1 MRFRAVAAGVISVF
15 VFLLAAAPAR
25 AATPKACDLLT
36 AQTAASL
43 AGEAVG
49 AQKEEEAKD
58 NKGSGCKYTSKSG
71 GNIGIAIVDMAADDA
86 KSYMAAMKSMV
97 AAPAA
102 TEVIPGLGEQNFLLV
117 RPESQ
122 SNKNALLV
130 IYHGK
135 SLTLGVQ
142 RKMTPDLKAAMVQV
156 MRGIL
161 SKI

>member
-1 MRFRAVAAGVISVF
+1 MRLHAVSAGVTSFLVY
-15 VFLLAAAPAR
+15 LLAAASAG
-25 AATPKACDLLT
+25 AATPKACDLVT
-36 AQTAASL
+36 AQTAATL

-49 AQKEEEAKD
+49 DQKEVEAKD
-58 NKGSGCKYTSKSG
+58 KKGDGCKYTSKSG

-86 KSYMAAMKSMV
+86 KSYMSAMRSMV
-97 AAPAA
+97 AAPAT

-122 SNKNALLV
+122 KNQNALLV

-142 RKMTPDLKAAMVQV
+142 RKMTPDVKAAMVQV